1 MSDLSILEERKAV
14 LELMNVYEGLLTPKQ
29 RGVLNDYY
37 RFDLSLGEISE
48 SNSISRAAVH
58 DAIEKAVAK
67 MQSFEEKLHLVEKRK
82 DIKKTIEAIEAVDD
96 DKIKLEL
103 YQQLVKDL
111 TNGI

>member
-1 MSDLSILEERKAV
+1 MNDLDILESRRDILDLFAS
-14 LELMNVYEGLLTPKQ
+14 YEAMLTPKQ
-29 RGVLNDYY
+29 REVLNEYY
-37 RFDLSLGEISE
+37 RFDLSLSEIASD
-48 SNSISRAAVH
+48 SLVSRAAVH

-67 MQSFEEKLHLVEKRK
+67 MQSYEEKLHLVEKRK

-111 TNGI
+111 SNGI